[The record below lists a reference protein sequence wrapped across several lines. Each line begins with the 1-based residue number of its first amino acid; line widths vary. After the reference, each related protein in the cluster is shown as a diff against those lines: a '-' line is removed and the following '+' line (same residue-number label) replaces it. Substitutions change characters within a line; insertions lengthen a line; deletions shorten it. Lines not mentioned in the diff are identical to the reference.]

1 MTPAPAPRRPAP
13 STNSVGGAAAAPAI
27 AGWRGPPPPSPPDR
41 VSFDE
46 ELRQFD
52 DDFKEE
58 AVADLF
64 EAHLADTPVATRP
77 PVDVVDV
84 SPVGEEED
92 RDVPAQLE

>member
-1 MTPAPAPRRPAP
+1 MLVLDRHGLLLCLGDERLRL
-13 STNSVGGAAAAPAI
+13 AI
-27 AGWRGPPPPSPPDR
+27 AGWRGPPPASDR

-84 SPVGEEED
+84 SPVGEEEEPD
-92 RDVPAQLE
+92 GAAQLE